1 MSPIQQLVTSTVTR
15 MLFRS
20 SVVSKAIPLSGHF
33 RLIEIEGNRLKDVAW
48 TPGQKVQIH
57 LGNLVCRTYTPIEWD
72 PTKGRMSFVAFL
84 HGHGPGSDWAASLA
98 EGEACQILGPR
109 SSLDLAQPKR
119 ETIFFGDETSIGAA
133 VAHQRRSQDATQNK
147 YVFEVSSLPESQE
160 VVRRLKLQQAK
171 LIVKAQSGEHLSEVE
186 QEIATAARMTPRSQ
200 WIFTGNA
207 QSIQNIRRSLRNRPL
222 ASHQLSTKAYW
233 AHGKKGLD

>member
-1 MSPIQQLVTSTVTR
+1 MPPIPQLVTSTVTR

-20 SVVSKAIPLSGHF
+20 SIVSKAIPLSGHF
-33 RLIEIEGNRLKDVAW
+33 RLIEIEGDRLKEVPW

-72 PTKGRMSFVAFL
+72 PVKGRMGFVAFL
-84 HGHGPGSDWAASLA
+84 HGNGPGSDWAASLA
-98 EGEACQILGPR
+98 EGEACQLLGPR
-109 SSLDLAQPKR
+109 SSLDFAQRKS

-133 VAHQRRSQDATQNK
+133 VAHQRSRQDATQNK
-147 YVFEVSSLPESQE
+147 YVLEVSSLPESQE

-171 LIVKAQSGEHLSEVE
+171 LIVKKPRGEHLSEVE
-186 QEIATAARMTPRSQ
+186 QEIATAARISPRSQ

-207 QSIQNIRRSLRNRPL
+207 QSIQRIRDSLRNRGL
-222 ASHQLSTKAYW
+222 VSGQLSTKAYW
-233 AHGKKGLD
+233 AYGKKGLD